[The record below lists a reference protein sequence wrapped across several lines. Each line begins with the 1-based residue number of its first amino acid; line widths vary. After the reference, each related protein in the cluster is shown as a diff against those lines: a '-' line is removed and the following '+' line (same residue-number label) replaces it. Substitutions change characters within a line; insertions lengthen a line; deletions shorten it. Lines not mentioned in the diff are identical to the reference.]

1 MSKIKNKKEAM
12 CHVLQFRTYLV
23 YTYTVVWIVAKL
35 PIECEVIT
43 WRKPPKTTRHS
54 NLLYYIIHS
63 KYFMFKISFYIIL
76 WNKGEKHTQGLVK
89 SNWSKIISRW
99 WSVNEFSYCVFNFFW
114 GCSNFEGQSSRI
126 RKFRTIEELKYY
138 LYVYSIL
145 C

>member
-1 MSKIKNKKEAM
+1 MIKIKNKKEAM

-23 YTYTVVWIVAKL
+23 STYTVVWIVAKL

-43 WRKPPKTTRHS
+43 WRKPPKATRHS

-99 WSVNEFSYCVFNFFW
+99 RSVNEFSYCVFNFFS

-126 RKFRTIEELKYY
+126 RKFRTIEELK
-138 LYVYSIL
+138 
-145 C
+145 